1 MSFEKPNE
9 FDLALGRGNWDVG
22 RGVFDY
28 TAPDMGRTGLQSNSC
43 VQELIVHCT
52 VLKVTNSYYWE
63 MC

>member
-1 MSFEKPNE
+1 MSSIWP
-9 FDLALGRGNWDVG
+9 WDVG

-28 TAPDMGRTGLQSNSC
+28 TAPDIVSAGLQNNSC